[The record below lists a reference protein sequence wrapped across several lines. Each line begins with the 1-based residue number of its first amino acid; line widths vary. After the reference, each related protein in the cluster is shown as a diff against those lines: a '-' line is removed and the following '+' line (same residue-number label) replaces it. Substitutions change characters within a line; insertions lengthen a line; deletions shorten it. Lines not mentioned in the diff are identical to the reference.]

1 MSSQDRLGKIS
12 DERTGADKRRIR
24 EEKRREEDDSYLFL
38 YLLFTG
44 LSAFP
49 NRGEYF
55 GENGKSAAR
64 DVIHLLNQR

>member
-38 YLLFTG
+38 LFLYLLFTG
-44 LSAFP
+44 LTKRALS
-49 NRGEYF
+49 RTGESIL
-55 GENGKSAAR
+55 ERMAKAPR
-64 DVIHLLNQR
+64 EM

>member
-44 LSAFP
+44 LTRALS
-49 NRGEYF
+49 RTGESIL
-55 GENGKSAAR
+55 ERMAKAPR
-64 DVIHLLNQR
+64 EM

>member
-12 DERTGADKRRIR
+12 DERTGADKRRRREEKRR

-44 LSAFP
+44 LTRALS
-49 NRGEYF
+49 RTGESIL
-55 GENGKSAAR
+55 ERMAKAPR
-64 DVIHLLNQR
+64 EM